1 MNAALLITLVFLLL
15 VISSIAWV
23 KFWRKQYALTG
34 RRPLRI
40 DLQALDGVPL
50 TMWHRPAAN
59 KRFVE
64 PVILCHG
71 LGNNHRYFEFQA
83 PRNLAEALADA
94 GFDCFSV
101 DCRGATPGMP
111 RPCKDATFDDYVNKD
126 APAFIDAVLRSTG
139 AARVLWVGHSFGG
152 LIGLARAASEHEE
165 NIAGL
170 VAMGSPTTLTLTPG
184 ARALLSFSRLFRWL
198 PRLRIDWLAQGIAP
212 FAGRFRAPFVG
223 GIVSLHNME
232 GLPLR
237 QTLSQTIAP
246 LWHGVLAQI
255 GTWVDLNV
263 FCSADGRTNYRAMLE
278 TLTLPLLI
286 VGGTIDSIAT
296 PQGCAALLATVKSTD
311 KSLLSLGKSSG
322 QQEDYAHAEFT
333 LGRYA
338 HTEVHPLLLD
348 WLQSHA
354 TPL

>member
-1 MNAALLITLVFLLL
+1 MLLILLVFLLS
-15 VISSIAWV
+15 VSFAIGWV
-23 KFWRKQYALTG
+23 RYWRHYYRLTG

-59 KRFVE
+59 RRYAE

-83 PRNLAEALADA
+83 PRNLAEVLAEA

-101 DCRGATPGMP
+101 DCRGATPGAP
-111 RPCKDATFDDYVNKD
+111 RPCADATFDDYVNHD
-126 APAFIDAVLRSTG
+126 APAFIDAALRSSG

-184 ARALLSFSRLFRWL
+184 ARWLLSFSRLFRWL
-198 PRLRIDWLAQGIAP
+198 PRLRIDWLAQAAAP
-212 FAGRFRAPFVG
+212 LAGRFRAPFVG

-237 QTLSQTIAP
+237 LTLAQTIAP

-263 FCSADGRTNYRAMLE
+263 FCSADGRINYRQTLE
-278 TLTLPLLI
+278 SLSLPLLI
-286 VGGTIDSIAT
+286 VGGTIDSLAT
-296 PQGCAALLATVKSTD
+296 PQGCASLLAAVKSTD

-322 QQEDYAHAEFT
+322 QKEDYAHAEFM

-348 WLQSHA
+348 WLKSHA
-354 TPL
+354 TPV